1 MEGIPTV
8 ARGIE
13 DEIRRSAFNG
23 CRRVLNQTSPEE
35 LRNLLAAVRQLE
47 ATSQVSRRRPRDVAP
62 PPPAAAPDV
71 VSASPPSTSAADDI
85 LFLDQCAELT
95 STPVKFRSE
104 PPPHLPP
111 QQSTTDT
118 EGTGSVVV
126 TASEVTED
134 ARDAIGAYLRTWLD
148 TVIGLSLEAL
158 TSWAMHAFCIL
169 LGLLPASSAA
179 TPKKS
184 KTVLYSILSTFHFSN
199 LEKRQA
205 GPSKTL
211 LEYAAQDRK
220 ALEAIGKKS
229 AATTTAATKGVAAA
243 AAASAPSHNKESQ
256 TKVSK
261 KKTPSSTATPAGKS
275 VKAKGTKKAGMT
287 AEPQPQDDENFDPLL
302 SESEEES
309 DSDHDEDHHHLTVAG
324 NVSVLRKTNR
334 TAQGASKVATSS
346 SSSSRSLVDEASLTQ
361 RIAALAYLEAPI
373 TLEKLYAKLD
383 VPLSKSEVLRVVEGM
398 AAAQRLFLEHGIVY
412 SA

>member
-35 LRNLLAAVRQLE
+35 LRTLLAAVRQLE

-62 PPPAAAPDV
+62 PPPPAAAPDV
-71 VSASPPSTSAADDI
+71 VSASPPSTSAAADDI

-95 STPVKFRSE
+95 ATPVKFRSE
-104 PPPHLPP
+104 PPPHFPP

-118 EGTGSVVV
+118 GGTGSVVV

-229 AATTTAATKGVAAA
+229 AATTAATKGGAA
-243 AAASAPSHNKESQ
+243 AAASAPSNNKESR

-261 KKTPSSTATPAGKS
+261 NKTPSSTSTPAGKP
-275 VKAKGTKKAGMT
+275 VKVKTTKKAGMT

-309 DSDHDEDHHHLTVAG
+309 DSDHDEDHHLTVAG

-334 TAQGASKVATSS
+334 TAQGASKVTSSS
-346 SSSSRSLVDEASLTQ
+346 SSSSRSVVDEAALTQ